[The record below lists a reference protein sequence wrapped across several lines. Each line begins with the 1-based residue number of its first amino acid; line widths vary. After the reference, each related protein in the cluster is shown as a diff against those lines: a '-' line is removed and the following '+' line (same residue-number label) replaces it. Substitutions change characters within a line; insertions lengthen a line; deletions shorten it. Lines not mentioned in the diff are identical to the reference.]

1 MRPVL
6 VEALTFARRLA
17 RRRVVLVTLGLD
29 AAAVAWLAVAAPVSA
44 VRAAATAAQGLG
56 ILTALVLAS
65 GCVADDRAAGRLL
78 LEATHPAPRSA
89 WVLGRWLAVVAGAAG
104 ITVTATV
111 LIVLAGPGPGRL
123 GSFGL
128 GLAAAVVH
136 LGAFAALAV
145 ALSVG
150 AGPTE
155 QVLALLALL
164 TAGLVPPEAVVGM
177 LGAPWLEPAARA
189 AWTVLPTPWALD
201 RVQAWAAGAEG
212 AHPALVVAL
221 LAQGP
226 LARAA
231 GALAMERAEL
241 GARRL

>member
-1 MRPVL
+1 MRLVL

-17 RRRVVLVTLGLD
+17 RRRVVWVTLGLD
-29 AAAVAWLAVAAPVSA
+29 AAAVAWLVVAAPA
-44 VRAAATAAQGLG
+44 GAARAAAAAAHGLG
-56 ILTALVLAS
+56 IATALVLSS

-89 WVLGRWLAVVAGAAG
+89 WVLGRWLTVFAGAAG
-104 ITVTATV
+104 VTVAATALT
-111 LIVLAGPGPGRL
+111 LLAGPGPRAL
-123 GSFGL
+123 GASCL
-128 GLAAAVVH
+128 GLAAAVVQ

-150 AGPTE
+150 AGATE

-164 TAGLVPPEAVVGM
+164 VAGLVPPDVLAGL

-189 AWTVLPTPWALD
+189 AWTALPTPWAVD

-212 AHPALVVAL
+212 AHPVLALAL
-221 LAQGP
+221 FAQAP
-226 LARAA
+226 LALAA
-231 GALAMERAEL
+231 GVWAMGRAEL
-241 GARRL
+241 GARPL